1 MVGKKAFPWEELG
14 GIGRRSAPRVKVP
27 LHRPLV
33 VVPALLALAGG
44 LQAHPA
50 VGATGG
56 LARCDGHSV
65 PFSLAALP
73 AVREGQ
79 AKFALAE
86 AACGPLVPTRAEAA
100 PGTAPARV
108 AAQLA
113 LYASPVADEPSVET
127 AGPLLAATST
137 PRPPRRAPVAA
148 TGATV
153 QRIRAL
159 VPVVADAAVR
169 HGIDPLLLHAVAHVE
184 SRHQAGAR
192 SHAGA
197 RGVMQVMP
205 GTARRFGLDDPL
217 RELLQPEL
225 NVAVGAEYL
234 KTLQKRF
241 GNDLS
246 LVLAAYNAGEGA
258 VEKYGRRIPPYPE
271 TQAYVRDVLATYAEL
286 RRRLGA
292 PTGVAGSV

>member
-1 MVGKKAFPWEELG
+1 
-14 GIGRRSAPRVKVP
+14 
-27 LHRPLV
+27 
-33 VVPALLALAGG
+33 
-44 LQAHPA
+44 
-50 VGATGG
+50 
-56 LARCDGHSV
+56 
-65 PFSLAALP
+65 
-73 AVREGQ
+73 
-79 AKFALAE
+79 
-86 AACGPLVPTRAEAA
+86 
-100 PGTAPARV
+100 
-108 AAQLA
+108 
-113 LYASPVADEPSVET
+113 
-127 AGPLLAATST
+127 
-137 PRPPRRAPVAA
+137 
-148 TGATV
+148 
-153 QRIRAL
+153 
-159 VPVVADAAVR
+159 
-169 HGIDPLLLHAVAHVE
+169 
-184 SRHQAGAR
+184 
-192 SHAGA
+192 
-197 RGVMQVMP
+197 MP

>member
-1 MVGKKAFPWEELG
+1 VFGKKAFPWWRLG
-14 GIGRRSAPRVKVP
+14 GVGGSSA
-27 LHRPLV
+27 LHTKAGGVCAAAALG
-33 VVPALLALAGG
+33 LLALTDDLQASPAAGG
-44 LQAHPA
+44 ADGSA
-50 VGATGG
+50 W
-56 LARCDGHSV
+56 CDSGPS
-65 PFSLAALP
+65 PLSLTALAARP
-73 AVREGQ
+73 GER
-79 AKFALAE
+79 KFALAE
-86 AACGPLVPTRAEAA
+86 AACGPLGA
-100 PGTAPARV
+100 PRAPAVAPRL
-108 AAQLA
+108 AAQLS
-113 LYASPVADEPSVET
+113 LYAEPVAVEPAADVAPASPAV
-127 AGPLLAATST
+127 ALA
-137 PRPPRRAPVAA
+137 PRNPRRAPAA
-148 TGATV
+148 SGATV

>member
-1 MVGKKAFPWEELG
+1 VVGRKAFPSWGSVGAE
-14 GIGRRSAPRVKVP
+14 RR
-27 LHRPLV
+27 RPTSITR
-33 VVPALLALAGG
+33 LAGVSC
-44 LQAHPA
+44 LAFA
-50 VGATGG
+50 GAG
-56 LARCDGHSV
+56 
-65 PFSLAALP
+65 AALP
-73 AVREGQ
+73 AAATEGQ
-79 AKFALAE
+79 PRWCLDGPATMALTTLPARADAPKFALAE
-86 AACGPLVPTRAEAA
+86 AACGPLKVAGPQAA
-100 PGTAPARV
+100 PRV

-113 LYASPVADEPSVET
+113 LYSDPPRGQPTGQSLDADVQPLPEVAAPPRTASK
-127 AGPLLAATST
+127 
-137 PRPPRRAPVAA
+137 PRRAAPASGAA
-148 TGATV
+148 V

-159 VPVVADAAVR
+159 VPVVADAAKR

-184 SRHQAGAR
+184 SRHQAAAR

-225 NVAVGAEYL
+225 NVSVGAEYL
-234 KTLQKRF
+234 KTLQRRF
-241 GNDLS
+241 GNNLP

>member
-1 MVGKKAFPWEELG
+1 VVGRKAFPWWG
-14 GIGRRSAPRVKVP
+14 WAPGCV
-27 LHRPLV
+27 
-33 VVPALLALAGG
+33 ALA
-44 LQAHPA
+44 A
-50 VGATGG
+50 VG
-56 LARCDGHSV
+56 LAMPAAAAPGPSPWCAGV
-65 PFSLAALP
+65 PMAALP
-73 AVREGQ
+73 ARDDGP
-79 AKFALAE
+79 KFALAE
-86 AACGPLVPTRAEAA
+86 AACGPLRPVQQPGRAE
-100 PGTAPARV
+100 TAPRV

-113 LYASPVADEPSVET
+113 LYDQPAVPAYATAAPPAAERPLPPRAVA
-127 AGPLLAATST
+127 A
-137 PRPPRRAPVAA
+137 PRRAAA
-148 TGATV
+148 TDGAAV

-159 VPVVADAAVR
+159 VPVVADAARR

-184 SRHQAGAR
+184 SRHQAAAR

-205 GTARRFGLDDPL
+205 GTARRFGLDDPQ

-234 KTLQKRF
+234 KVLQARF
-241 GNDLS
+241 GNNLP

-258 VEKYGRRIPPYPE
+258 VEKHGRRIPPYPE

-292 PTGVAGSV
+292 PTAGVAGSV

>member
-1 MVGKKAFPWEELG
+1 MFGKKAFPWWRLG
-14 GIGRRSAPRVKVP
+14 GVGGSNALHTKAGGACAAAALGLLAVAGELQASPAAAGPDASGWCASGAAPLSLTALAAYPAPR
-27 LHRPLV
+27 
-33 VVPALLALAGG
+33 
-44 LQAHPA
+44 
-50 VGATGG
+50 
-56 LARCDGHSV
+56 
-65 PFSLAALP
+65 
-73 AVREGQ
+73 
-79 AKFALAE
+79 KFALAE
-86 AACGPLVPTRAEAA
+86 AACGSLGAPRAQTAA
-100 PGTAPARV
+100 PRL
-108 AAQLA
+108 AAQLS
-113 LYASPVADEPSVET
+113 LYTEPSAAEQSFDDVV
-127 AGPLLAATST
+127 APAAPAVGPA
-137 PRPPRRAPVAA
+137 PRSPRRAPAA
-148 TGATV
+148 SGATV

-169 HGIDPLLLHAVAHVE
+169 YGIDPLLLHAVAHVE